1 MAGEPIPG
9 AETLLEA
16 YDLITGDRQ
25 AAYDHPSEDYA
36 KVVEIFAALTGIRL
50 SLEQALL
57 FMVSIKFARLR
68 TNLSRDVLHHDSL
81 VDSMG
86 YLGCLAMVRAKKDTE
101 KAALEEGYTAWMTDR
116 SARATDS

>member
-1 MAGEPIPG
+1 MPEQIPG

-16 YDLITGDRQ
+16 YNLITGDRQ

-68 TNLSRDVLHHDSL
+68 TNLGRDVLHHDSL
-81 VDSMG
+81 VDAMG
-86 YLGCLAMVRAKKDTE
+86 YLGCLAMVRARTDAE
-101 KAALEEGYTAWMTDR
+101 KASLEQGYREWMTDR
-116 SARATDS
+116 SARGSDS